1 MLVDLFGGCIYD
13 GNLTIFLPMRLDSK
27 QVQFCLTSGYSRY
40 AKVPSQLLLLDG
52 LFRPSWR
59 GSVSGELPFSL
70 EYAPSSR
77 HEANRDQWVFSGP
90 SSLSMLDFEVLLA
103 ALYLMGLPSH
113 RTTLDPG
120 WLKRTLSLS
129 EPEHCI
135 APNAFGMWF
144 HWSEMAHVMG
154 LVPSTMAIRRI
165 RASLERLSSTTLEI
179 KAPASGDGP
188 RIEGNPAPILHIFYT
203 EDDTQ
208 RRHPAIA
215 WHPAVGRCFRAWRE
229 VDVQGSTYLERKP
242 SITYLDMVEHRA
254 LQSEAAQ
261 RMHAWLSAWHRQDKR
276 ASIQLEK
283 LEQHIWC
290 SPVAHATRYARRRKL
305 VDAMADIA
313 RLPDWE
319 CFEALGEAHVKRKP
333 FSFSRMQ
340 AMHDA
345 ALDTIA
351 KERVL
356 AKDSP

>member
-135 APNAFGMWF
+135 GPNAFGMWF

-165 RASLERLSSTTLEI
+165 RASLERLVRQPWRSRRLLLAMGRVS
-179 KAPASGDGP
+179 KG
-188 RIEGNPAPILHIFYT
+188 
-203 EDDTQ
+203 TQ
-208 RRHPAIA
+208 RRFCTFFTPRTIPNAGTRPLLGIRPWGGVLEHGVR
-215 WHPAVGRCFRAWRE
+215 WMSKVVRTWRE
-229 VDVQGSTYLERKP
+229 NPASPTWIWW
-242 SITYLDMVEHRA
+242 SIARFN
-254 LQSEAAQ
+254 
-261 RMHAWLSAWHRQDKR
+261 RRRLSA
-276 ASIQLEK
+276 
-283 LEQHIWC
+283 C
-290 SPVAHATRYARRRKL
+290 TP
-305 VDAMADIA
+305 
-313 RLPDWE
+313 
-319 CFEALGEAHVKRKP
+319 G
-333 FSFSRMQ
+333 
-340 AMHDA
+340 
-345 ALDTIA
+345 
-351 KERVL
+351 
-356 AKDSP
+356 